1 MDNFSS
7 IFLTSSF
14 SSLSSI
20 DVQPVQ
26 PSILERVA
34 PTTSVS
40 GPEPATQWRAGPSVA
55 QCEDVNPI
63 IYAAVSGRSV
73 ETSIL
78 KNENNNHFQFQFPF
92 IHTQKLSPTKHL
104 APCSRNGRQ
113 STCIYC
119 EVIYSTTT
127 SPPPPFLN
135 LRASG
140 ILSNII

>member
-1 MDNFSS
+1 MVKWYFMDNFSS

-78 KNENNNHFQFQFPF
+78 KNETLLYTYNAPN
-92 IHTQKLSPTKHL
+92 IVSAYASPAQVVYKVVFGL
-104 APCSRNGRQ
+104 AGMMLG
-113 STCIYC
+113 T
-119 EVIYSTTT
+119 ED
-127 SPPPPFLN
+127 
-135 LRASG
+135 
-140 ILSNII
+140 